1 MGVVRKLLAV
11 ALLLTTVACNNNGER
26 GARRTPSHPTSPAS
40 TPSPQPPPTPDEPAL
55 QEIGRFQEPI
65 YVTSPPGDQRLFVV
79 ERAGRVLILEG
90 GTPRVQPFLDI
101 KDRVRSGG
109 EQGLFAIAFAPNYS
123 SSGLA
128 YVHYT
133 DTNGDT
139 RVVEF
144 KVSSD
149 PNVLDPAT
157 AREILFQ
164 DQPFPNHNG
173 GSLLFDPSGMLI
185 LALGDGG
192 SGGDPQNNGQNLQ
205 TFLGKFLRV
214 DPRRPAPGKPYGI
227 PPDNPFVGREGALPE
242 IWAYGLRNPW
252 RISFDRETK
261 DLWVGDVG
269 QNRFEEINFVPPPAQ
284 SGANY
289 GWSKYEGN
297 ERFKDVQIDESKLVK
312 PVHVYSLAG
321 GNCAVTGGFVYRGEV
336 NALKGVFLY
345 ADVCGGV
352 VKGFKIQGGQA
363 VEHKDYFPAE
373 RVVSFGEDSSGQ
385 VYLVSLS
392 GPLFKIVKKQ
402 P

>member
-1 MGVVRKLLAV
+1 MVLV
-11 ALLLTTVACNNNGER
+11 ALLLTLSACN
-26 GARRTPSHPTSPAS
+26 GANDGATAPRSSPSPSPAA
-40 TPSPQPPPTPDEPAL
+40 PSAPPTPDEPAL

-65 YVTSPPGDQRLFVV
+65 FVTSPARDPRLFIV

-101 KDRVRSGG
+101 RDSVRVGG
-109 EQGLFAIAFAPNYS
+109 EQGLFTIAFAPNYS

-128 YVHYT
+128 YVHYS
-133 DTNGDT
+133 DKNGNT

-144 KVSSD
+144 KVSSN

-157 AREILFQ
+157 AREIFFQ
-164 DQPFPNHNG
+164 EQPYPNHNG
-173 GSLLFDPSGMLI
+173 GPLLFDPSGMLI

-192 SGGDPQNNGQNLQ
+192 SGGDPHNNAQNPQ
-205 TFLGKFLRV
+205 TFLGKFLRI
-214 DPRRPAPGKPYGI
+214 DPRKPSGGKPYGI
-227 PPDNPFVGREGALPE
+227 PSDNPFVGREGALPE

-269 QNRFEEINFVPPPAQ
+269 QNRIEEINFIPPAAQ

-289 GWSKYEGN
+289 GWPKFEGN
-297 ERFKDVQIDESKLVK
+297 EPFKEVQIDESKLIR
-312 PVHVYSLAG
+312 PIHTYSLSG
-321 GNCAVTGGFVYRGEV
+321 SNCAVTAGNIYQGEV
-336 NALKGVFLY
+336 NALRGVFLY

-352 VKGFKIQGGQA
+352 LKGFKVQGGQA
-363 VEHKDYFPAE
+363 IEHKDYFPAE
-373 RVVSFGEDSSGQ
+373 RIVSFGEDSSGQ

-392 GPLFKIVKKQ
+392 GPVYRIVKKQ